1 VKRRAVVGALAA
13 LPFVLPTRAMRRTTV
28 LKAND
33 FGVKGDGATLNT
45 GAIQATIDRA
55 AQTGA
60 TVRFARGVYLTGSL
74 FLKSGVTLMLEEGV
88 RLLGSQSLDDY
99 ALIQTRVAGI
109 EMVWPAALLN
119 IYKQSGVRIEG
130 NGVIDGDGKV
140 FWDSYWKLR
149 QQYDPRGL
157 RWAADYD
164 CRRPRLVHIYDSSDV
179 KVRGLHLRRSGFWTV
194 HVCYSQDVLISEV
207 TIRNN
212 EGGRG
217 PSTDGID
224 VDSSRG
230 VVVEKAD
237 IECNDDALCMK
248 AGRDSDGLRVARPT
262 QDVTIRDCVIRDA
275 AAGVTFGSETSGGF
289 HRIDVSGLRVLGP
302 TPIGILFKSALT
314 RGGRLSD
321 IQLRHIQ
328 MQNVPT
334 IFRVNLNWNPQY
346 SYATIPAGS
355 SGDSGRVPSYWH
367 VLAAPVSRAEGVPR
381 LSDVR
386 VSDVVARGAG
396 LAFDV
401 AAYPEE
407 PLRHFRFDRLDW
419 ESRSGGHIENAV
431 DWVFR
436 RSRLRTTDGS
446 HPIVRESTDVTGL
459 S

>member
-1 VKRRAVVGALAA
+1 VKRRAFVGALAA
-13 LPFVLPTRAMRRTTV
+13 FPVVLPTRAVHRAPV
-28 LKAND
+28 LKVND
-33 FGVKGDGATLNT
+33 FGARGDGVTLDT
-45 GAIQATIDRA
+45 AAIQATLDRA
-55 AQTGA
+55 AQVGA
-60 TVRFARGVYLTGSL
+60 TVRFAPGVYLTGSL
-74 FLKSGVTLMLEEGV
+74 FLKSGVTLLLEEGV

-119 IYKQSGVRIEG
+119 VYKQSGVRIEG
-130 NGVIDGDGKV
+130 TGVVDGDGKV

-164 CRRPRLVHIYDSSDV
+164 CRRPRLVHIYDSADV
-179 KVRGLHLRRSGFWTV
+179 TVRGLHLRRSGFWTV

-224 VDSSRG
+224 VDSSHG
-230 VVVEKAD
+230 IIVEKAD

-262 QDVTIRDCVIRDA
+262 QDVTIRDCVIREA

-289 HRIDVSGLRVLGP
+289 HRIHVSGLRVLGP
-302 TPIGILFKSALT
+302 TPIGILFKSART

-334 IFRVNLNWNPQY
+334 IFRVNLDWNPQY
-346 SYATIPAGS
+346 SYATIPADS
-355 SGDSGRVPSYWH
+355 SGNSGGVPSYWR
-367 VLAAPVSRAEGVPR
+367 VLAAPVSRAEGIPR
-381 LSDVR
+381 LGDVH
-386 VSDVVARGAG
+386 VSDVVARGAQQ
-396 LAFDV
+396 AFDV

-407 PLRHFRFDRLDW
+407 PLRHFSFERLDW
-419 ESRSGGHIENAV
+419 EARSGGHIENAV

-436 RSRLRTTDGS
+436 RSSIRTTDGTR
-446 HPIVRESTDVTGL
+446 PVVRESTQVSGL